1 MPSQIRKSMK
11 TKLIPLM
18 LCLLASIAAGA
29 QTYTVNKVLHGSY
42 LTNTNSEIFIDNKY
56 GNIVIVPSANDS
68 VIFDVNIEV
77 TDKSPV
83 DANIQL
89 GNITVNFLSSGY
101 FITALTA
108 FNGSRNDFKTDWK
121 MIAGSVFSSSKTVKV
136 EYRVAVPEGL
146 SLTIINS
153 YGSIIMPDYSGVLKV
168 NLTGGDFTASSLTG
182 KTNLDL
188 NGGKTR
194 CRYLSDAMIIADM
207 TEINLDSVGNA
218 YFDTRGSQI
227 NIQKSGIISV
237 DSRRDKWFIG
247 HAVQIS
253 GSGNF
258 SSFTVTQLQSD
269 CNLKTFY
276 GNLNIQNVMTGF
288 HSINLISD
296 NSDVSLGLPINETP
310 SFQCD
315 LKKSR
320 SLFPARMNLKT
331 ETISEKDA
339 IYRIHSTVENPSAF
353 INMNVSGG
361 SVSVY

>member
-1 MPSQIRKSMK
+1 MK
-11 TKLIPLM
+11 TKLILI
-18 LCLLASIAAGA
+18 LFCILASTAVGA
-29 QTYTVNKVLHGSY
+29 QTYSVNKVVHGSY
-42 LTNTNSEIFIDNKY
+42 LTNKNSEITIDNKY

-68 VIFDVNIEV
+68 VLFDVNIEV

-89 GNITVNFLSSGY
+89 GNITVFFQSSGY
-101 FITALTA
+101 FISALTS

-121 MIAGSVFSSSKTVKV
+121 MIAGSVFSGSKTVKV

-153 YGSIIMPDYSGVLKV
+153 YGSIQMPDYSGVLKI
-168 NLTGGDFTASSLTG
+168 NLTGGDFTAGSLTG

-207 TEINLDSVGNA
+207 TEMTIDSVGNA

-227 NIQKSGIISV
+227 NIQKAGIITI

-247 HAVQIS
+247 HVVQIS

-269 CNLKTFY
+269 CNMKTFF
-276 GNLNIQNVMTGF
+276 GNLNIQNVSAGF

-296 NSDVSLGLPINETP
+296 NSDVSLGLPTNGTP

-315 LKKSR
+315 LKKTR
-320 SLFPARMNLKT
+320 SLFPVRLNLKT
-331 ETISEKDA
+331 ETINEKDA
-339 IYRIHSTVENPSAF
+339 IYRIYSTVESPSAF
-353 INMNVSGG
+353 INMNMSGG